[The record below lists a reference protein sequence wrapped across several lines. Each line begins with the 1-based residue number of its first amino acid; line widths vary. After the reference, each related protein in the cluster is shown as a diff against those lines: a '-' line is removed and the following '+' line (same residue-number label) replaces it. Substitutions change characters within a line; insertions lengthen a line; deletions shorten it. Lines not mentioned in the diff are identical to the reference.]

1 MDMTMESCRKFVEVL
16 ASDAPAP
23 GGGGAAALV
32 GAIGTALGNMVGSL
46 TVGKKKYADVEAEI
60 IALQGKC
67 SALQKELLDQVEADE
82 KGFVPLAKAY
92 GIPKDDPA
100 RAETLEKAPVTACQV
115 PVRIMELCCEAME
128 AIAVFA
134 AKGSRLAVSDAG
146 CAAVCVK
153 AALQAASLNVFINTK
168 TLKDRALAEEMNAR
182 CLGMLETY
190 GAMADGIFETVKAG
204 FFH

>member
-1 MDMTMESCRKFVEVL
+1 MDMTKESCRRFVEVL

-46 TVGKKKYADVEAEI
+46 TVSKKKYADVEAEI
-60 IALQGKC
+60 RALMAKC
-67 SALQKELLDQVEADE
+67 DSLQEELLDQVEADE
-82 KGFVPLAKAY
+82 KGFVPLSKAY
-92 GIPKDDPA
+92 GIPKDDPT
-100 RAETLEKAPVTACQV
+100 RETVLEEATLTACAV
-115 PVRIMELCCEAME
+115 PVRIMELCCEALE
-128 AIAVFA
+128 TISVFA

-168 TLKDRALAEEMNAR
+168 AMKNRPLAEELNAK
-182 CLGMLETY
+182 CLKILNKY
-190 GAMADGIFETVKAG
+190 GAMADRIFDAVKAG
-204 FFH
+204 FFQ

>member
-16 ASDAPAP
+16 ASDVPAP

-32 GAIGTALGNMVGSL
+32 GAVGTALGNMVGSL

-60 IALQGKC
+60 IALKAKC
-67 SALQKELLDQVEADE
+67 DDLQKQLLDQVEADE
-82 KGFVPLAKAY
+82 VNFLPLAKAY
-92 GIPKDDPA
+92 GIPKDDPNRDKIMEEA
-100 RAETLEKAPVTACQV
+100 TIIACSTPVK
-115 PVRIMELCCEAME
+115 IMELCCEALD

-146 CAAVCVK
+146 CGAVCVK

-168 TLKDRALAEEMNAR
+168 SLKNREVAEEMNAK
-182 CLGMLETY
+182 CLGMLDKY
-190 GAMADGIFETVKAG
+190 GAMADEIFNTVKAG
-204 FFH
+204 FGV